1 MQTISLTQIQS
12 AMKIHIEPIQED
24 NISSIIPLLR
34 KINQKTPLDIL
45 EERLKEMIQLP
56 NYEFIG
62 MYSEG
67 ELIGISGLWYSTRHY
82 IGKTVE
88 ADHVVIDERFRSQGL
103 GKKLF
108 DWIHEYTQS
117 KGCGA
122 IELNTYVENRKS
134 HKFYYK
140 LGYEIYGFHML
151 NILRD
156 DKKFY

>member
-1 MQTISLTQIQS
+1 MGALHRQRGDRSNVYFSRAAIL
-12 AMKIHIEPIQED
+12 M
-24 NISSIIPLLR
+24 SIA
-34 KINQKTPLDIL
+34 
-45 EERLKEMIQLP
+45 
-56 NYEFIG
+56 
-62 MYSEG
+62 
-67 ELIGISGLWYSTRHY
+67 TRHY

-88 ADHVVIDERFRSQGL
+88 ADHVVIDERFRSQRL

-108 DWIHEYTQS
+108 DWIHEYKQS

-134 HKFYYK
+134 HKFYYN

>member
-1 MQTISLTQIQS
+1 MNVR
-12 AMKIHIEPIQED
+12 IESIKAED
-24 NISSIIPLLR
+24 ILDVIPLIR
-34 KINQKTPLDIL
+34 KINQKTPLDL
-45 EERLKEMIQLP
+45 LQARMKEMIELP
-56 NYEFIG
+56 QYECIG
-62 MYSEG
+62 MYHEG

-88 ADHVVIDERFRSQGL
+88 ADHVVIDERFRNQGL
-103 GKKLF
+103 GKILF

-140 LGYEIYGFHML
+140 LGYEIFGFHML
-151 NILRD
+151 KVMRE